1 MLKLKLF
8 KMKQS
13 EIIKLSIEDLNEQ
26 FVTLK
31 KNLTDLKMTHA
42 LSPLESPLQLRDLRR
57 NVARL
62 ATELTK
68 RELQ

>member
-1 MLKLKLF
+1 
-8 KMKQS
+8 MKQS
-13 EIIKLSIEDLNEQ
+13 EIIKLSLEDLKENLA
-26 FVTLK
+26 TLK
-31 KNLTDLKMTHA
+31 KNYTDLKMTHA
-42 LSPLESPLQLRDLRR
+42 ISPLESPMELRELRR

>member
-1 MLKLKLF
+1 
-8 KMKQS
+8 MKQS
-13 EIIKLSIEDLNEQ
+13 EIIKLSIEDLQEQ

-31 KNLTDLKMTHA
+31 KTLTDLKMTHA
-42 LSPLESPLQLRDLRR
+42 LSPLESPMQLRELRR